1 MLLPLVALAAAAAA
15 TAIGG
20 APATGTRVERH
31 SIYHNPHT
39 HPAAPIPHTVEQAPR
54 QPRRGLITEA
64 TPRGPEGPSPSAGPT
79 RRWQEAPNT
88 RKDTPSPNPTALH
101 PHHAKVQT
109 NRTGRRR
116 KSTTYRDWF
125 PTPFQGSKMT
135 ARGEQ
140 LTLQSGHGDSRNALH
155 GPGRRL
161 LTLSS
166 GRAVISGYHTKVA
179 ESSS

>member
-1 MLLPLVALAAAAAA
+1 M
-15 TAIGG
+15 
-20 APATGTRVERH
+20 
-31 SIYHNPHT
+31 
-39 HPAAPIPHTVEQAPR
+39 
-54 QPRRGLITEA
+54 
-64 TPRGPEGPSPSAGPT
+64 
-79 RRWQEAPNT
+79 
-88 RKDTPSPNPTALH
+88 
-101 PHHAKVQT
+101 QT

-161 LTLSS
+161 LTGTLSS
-166 GRAVISGYHTKVA
+166 GRAVIPHESRRILVVNSSCPRHRFEGRCSESTKLYICIDPSLRNLSTAQKGLFLISICGSILRWTPSGRSEGTLRAPFGANRDSIRDRMHQWYEQIDPKRPRLVPATR
-179 ESSS
+179 SSEYL